1 MELNRYFDY
10 DFDGDIESQA
20 DEIVHEAKDKLV
32 DLIYENVKSEIEE
45 DKKITSE
52 PKKEQISCRK
62 SAMNKEKRSMRSKL
76 N

>member
-10 DFDGDIESQA
+10 EFDGDIESQA

-45 DKKITSE
+45 DKKIMKE
-52 PKKEQISCRK
+52 QKKELMSCRK
-62 SAMNKEKRSMRSKL
+62 SATRKEKRLMHSKL